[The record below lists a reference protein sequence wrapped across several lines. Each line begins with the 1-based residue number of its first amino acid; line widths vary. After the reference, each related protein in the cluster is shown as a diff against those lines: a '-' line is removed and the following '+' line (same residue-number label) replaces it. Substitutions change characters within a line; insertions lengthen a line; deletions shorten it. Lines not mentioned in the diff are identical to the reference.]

1 MKIIELKAQNIKR
14 IKAVEIRPKDN
25 VVVISG
31 KNDQGKTS
39 VLDSIWYALA
49 GKDSLKN
56 TPVPI
61 RKGEKTAETTLTLDD
76 FVVKRKWTDND
87 KTYLEVTSKD
97 GAVFKSPQQL
107 IDSFVGKLA
116 FDPLEF
122 SQMKE
127 KEQRELLLGLIDL
140 DINLDHVDTK
150 IGVLYDHRRQKGQ
163 EVKLLQGQREDSE
176 EGLPDELI
184 SIAELQEEYEKALSY
199 NNNIDSIH
207 ARLIDYQHLLIDY
220 EKQLEEIQKQIE
232 NTKINIKNYEKY
244 LADKVKVDTDPIKQN
259 INNAESINE
268 RIRARERNKEADK
281 KLQQAQAE
289 YDEFTKQIYALADSK
304 KQALNKAKMPIK
316 GLGINDTGV
325 TYKGIPFGQLSSSEQ
340 LKVSMAIAVSFNP
353 KLKVVLIRDG
363 SLLDDDNMKIIS
375 EMAKGQDLQIW
386 VERVNDQSGMAF
398 VIEDGGIRKEDKN
411 AL

>member
-1 MKIIELKAQNIKR
+1 MRILQLNSQNIKK

-39 VLDSIWYALA
+39 VLDSIFYALA
-49 GKDSLKN
+49 GKDSLKK

-61 RKGEKTAETTLTLDD
+61 REGEKTAQTRLDLGNYI
-76 FVVKRKWTDND
+76 VTRKWTSND
-87 KTYLEVTSKD
+87 KSYLEVTGKD
-97 GAVFKSPQQL
+97 GRSYKTPQQL
-107 IDSFVGKLA
+107 IDSFIGDLS

-122 SQMKE
+122 AQMKE
-127 KEQRELLLGLIDL
+127 KEQRELLLGLINL
-140 DINLDHVDTK
+140 DIDLAHTDTK
-150 IGVLYDHRRQKGQ
+150 IEVLYDQRRQKGQ

-176 EGLPDELI
+176 EGLPDKLI

-232 NTKINIKNYEKY
+232 NTKINIKNHEKY

-259 INNAESINE
+259 ITNAESINE
-268 RIRARERNKEADK
+268 KIRARERNKEADRK
-281 KLQQAQAE
+281 FEKAQAE

-316 GLGINDTGV
+316 GLGIN
-325 TYKGIPFGQLSSSEQ
+325 
-340 LKVSMAIAVSFNP
+340 VSMAIAVSFNP

-398 VIEDGGIRKEDKN
+398 IIEDGELKKEEVKQ
-411 AL
+411 